1 MADILLCLSQR
12 VFKDDSFN
20 LPLSRADL
28 AELTG
33 MSTESV
39 IRVMK
44 DFKDDNLISL
54 EGKDFGLLDV
64 ERLMTISE
72 LG

>member
-1 MADILLCLSQR
+1 
-12 VFKDDSFN
+12 
-20 LPLSRADL
+20 
-28 AELTG
+28 

-44 DFKDDNLISL
+44 DFKDGGLIKF
-54 EGKDFGLLDV
+54 EGKDIELINI
-64 ERLMTISE
+64 EKLMKISE